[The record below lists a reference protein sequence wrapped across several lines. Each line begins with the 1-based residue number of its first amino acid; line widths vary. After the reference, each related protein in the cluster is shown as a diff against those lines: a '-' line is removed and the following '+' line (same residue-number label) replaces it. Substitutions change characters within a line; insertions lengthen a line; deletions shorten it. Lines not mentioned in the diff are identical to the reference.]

1 MEYHS
6 AFHLLSDTINKAGVS
21 CVLIGGFA
29 VNYYKFSRQTA
40 DIDFLITEED
50 FNKIKTFLEDSGYTK
65 EFQQK
70 VFARLKSNKRYLMD
84 VDFMFVDKETLD
96 KIIRDAQEISI
107 GRHKFA
113 VPSLMNLIAL
123 KLHSLKYNFS
133 VRKGRDLPDIISLIK
148 LNEVDIKR
156 KGFHQLCLKYASEDI
171 YRKILDNL

>member
-6 AFHLLSDTINKAGVS
+6 AFHLLSDTINKTGVS

-50 FNKIKTFLEDSGYTK
+50 FNKIKTFLEDAGYAK

-70 VFARLKSNKRYLMD
+70 VFVRLKSNKRYLMD
-84 VDFMFVDKETLD
+84 VDFMFVDKETLG
-96 KIIRDAQEISI
+96 KIIQDAKEISI
-107 GRHKFA
+107 AKHTFV

-123 KLHSLKYNFS
+123 KLHSLRYNFS
-133 VRKGRDLPDIISLIK
+133 MRKGRDLPDIISLIK
-148 LNEVDIKR
+148 LNEVDIKT
-156 KGFHQLCLKYASEDI
+156 KEFHQLCLKYANEDI
-171 YRKILDNL
+171 YRKIAENL

>member
-1 MEYHS
+1 MEYRS
-6 AFHLLSDTINKAGVS
+6 AFHLISDTINKTGIS

-50 FNKIKTFLEDSGYTK
+50 FNKIQVLLEDAGYTQ
-65 EFQQK
+65 EFKQK
-70 VFARLKSNKRYLMD
+70 VFVRFKSNKLYLMD

-96 KIIRDAQEISI
+96 KIILDAKKII
-107 GRHKFA
+107 IAKHKFA

-133 VRKGRDLPDIISLIK
+133 IRQGKDLLDIISLIK
-148 LNEVDIKR
+148 LNKVDAKTKDFR
-156 KGFHQLCLKYASEDI
+156 ELCLKYANEDI
-171 YRKILDNL
+171 YRRIMENI